1 MVLSNSST
9 AAFLWKTSC
18 QQYERC
24 VTFPLELQSSAG
36 PSSECQWL
44 CVGLLVL
51 CLCSEVQEE
60 VCFHRKTLPARCTG
74 LFAQP
79 HRVSVQLLQ
88 QFRATEGFHQKD
100 STLDTWCVHRAEAV
114 VPWCCAVSL
123 PALAVA
129 RHSELLL
136 NHSTHGC
143 EPCL

>member
-1 MVLSNSST
+1 MVLSDSST

-18 QQYERC
+18 QQYEGC
-24 VTFPLELQSSAG
+24 VTFPSDLQSR
-36 PSSECQWL
+36 PSSEFQWL

-60 VCFHRKTLPARCTG
+60 VCLHRKTLPARCIG
-74 LFAQP
+74 VFAQP

-88 QFRATEGFHQKD
+88 QFRATEGSHQKH
-100 STLDTWCVHRAEAV
+100 STLDTSCVHRAAAV

-129 RHSELLL
+129 RRSELLQHWEPQ
-136 NHSTHGC
+136 HSW
-143 EPCL
+143 L